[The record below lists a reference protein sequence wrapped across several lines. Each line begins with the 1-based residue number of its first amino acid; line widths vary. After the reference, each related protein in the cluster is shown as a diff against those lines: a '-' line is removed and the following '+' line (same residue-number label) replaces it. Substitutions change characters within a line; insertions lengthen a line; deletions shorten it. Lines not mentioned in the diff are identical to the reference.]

1 MKEIDFALVEETR
14 PPIYRAMKYVGKK
27 PHNIWREYI
36 KNYTPENG
44 IFLDPFTGSGVSLFE
59 SFKLGRKSIG
69 FDLNPLTSF
78 LIEVTFSDF
87 NFLEFKE
94 EFDKIKKEITE
105 DSIYKEF
112 FSTTCPNCQKPAIA
126 QHFKDKNNVIF
137 EIGVICKCKK
147 QKFLKLPDDVDH
159 RKKIKSAQIKLKN
172 WFPDQKFPESESFTK
187 NFKKKLD
194 GNFSNIWTKRN
205 LYVISE
211 IFEKIKRQKNGNLK
225 KQLLFGFIQ
234 TIHLCTKMSVPRDK
248 KSKRP
253 FSTSWGR
260 SAYLLASRQMEMN
273 PIYLFE
279 SSCLG
284 KQSVKS
290 CLEYASSYFEKKPKI
305 IEVSSSNKNISNNN
319 FDIKY
324 GIIDIL
330 NITDYIKENSIDFIM
345 TDPPYG
351 GLVKYFDLHLVW
363 LSWLS
368 NIDKKYYPD
377 FKSEIT
383 INSEHSNLE
392 TYKKRFLKSVQNLTK
407 ILKHDGKI
415 VFTFHNK
422 KLEIW
427 NAFLK
432 ALFLAGLKIEKVIHQ
447 ENKRSGE
454 SNVSMPYG
462 TSAAD
467 FYIRCVKGSNKKLG
481 SSSDFEEFVTN
492 KAIEIISERN
502 EPTPYQF
509 LLNGLLAEISQ
520 VGFDLD
526 NFDQNIQQVLENEI
540 NKIFILTDNNLNKA
554 GNYWWFK
561 DPSEYIKFPDK
572 KLSDRVED
580 TIVSL
585 LRRKISI
592 ELHEALAEI
601 YIKYPNGLTP
611 DTRSIEKI
619 IEKFATKSGGKF
631 HYKAQDLEKDYTE
644 HTENLFKLITL
655 GKKLRLKTYI
665 GKREQS
671 ENFKKKKLSEYA
683 DFTDLNFLK
692 DFDKRA
698 IKRIEMIDI
707 LWIKENNNIIA
718 SFEVENS
725 TNFISG
731 IQRGSNLNI
740 ETPKIMLMPDK
751 RKKEFNNNTD
761 PLFIDQFNKFNWSYM
776 YYSELDKIL
785 LKDKVNLDIF
795 ISETKKYEKS

>member
-14 PPIYRAMKYVGKK
+14 PPIYRAMKYWGKK
-27 PHNIWREYI
+27 PHNIWSEYI
-36 KNYTPENG
+36 KNYTPDNG
-44 IFLDPFTGSGVSLFE
+44 IFLDPFTGSGISLFE

-69 FDLNPLTSF
+69 FDLNPLTTF
-78 LIEVTFSDF
+78 LIEVTFSNF

-94 EFDKIKKEITE
+94 EFNKIKKEIIE
-105 DSIYKEF
+105 DSVYKEF
-112 FSTTCPNCQKPAIA
+112 FSTTCPKCRNLAIA
-126 QHFKDKNNVIF
+126 QHFKDEDNLIY
-137 EIGVICKCKK
+137 EIGVDCNCQKK
-147 QKFLKLPDDVDH
+147 LFIKIPDNRDQDI
-159 RKKIKSAQIKLKN
+159 KTQSNKINIKN
-172 WFPDQKFPESESFTK
+172 WYPDQKFPESQSFTE
-187 NFKKKLD
+187 NFKKKLN
-194 GNFSNIWTKRN
+194 GNFSNIWSKRN
-205 LYVISE
+205 LYIISE
-211 IFEKIKRQKNGNLK
+211 IFEKIKKQKNDNLK

-234 TIHLCTKMSVPRDK
+234 TIHLCTKMSVPRK
-248 KSKRP
+248 EKSKRP

-260 SAYLLASRQMEMN
+260 SAYLLSSRQMEMN

-290 CLEYASSYFEKKPKI
+290 CLESASTYFEKKPKM
-305 IEVSSSNKNISNNN
+305 IEVNSGNKNINNN
-319 FDIKY
+319 SFDIKY
-324 GIIDIL
+324 GLVDIL

-351 GLVKYFDLHLVW
+351 GLVKYFDLSLIW
-363 LSWLS
+363 LCWLS

-383 INSEHSNLE
+383 INSAYSNLE

-422 KLEIW
+422 ELEIW

-432 ALFLAGLKIEKVIHQ
+432 TLFLSGLKIEKVIHQ

-467 FYIRCVKGSNKKLG
+467 FYIRCIKGNSKKLNK
-481 SSSDFEEFVTN
+481 SSDFEDFVIN

-526 NFDQNIQQVLENEI
+526 NFDKNIQQVLEKKI
-540 NKIFILTDNNLNKA
+540 NTIFILTDNNLNKA

-561 DPSEYIKFPDK
+561 DSKEYIKYPDK

-592 ELHEALAEI
+592 KLDEAIAEI

-611 DTRSIEKI
+611 DTRSIKNV

-631 HYKAQDLEKDYTE
+631 HYRAEDLEKDYTD
-644 HTENLFKLITL
+644 HTETLFKLVTL
-655 GKKLRLKTYI
+655 GKKLKVKTFI

-671 ENFKKKKLSEYA
+671 ENFKKKKLFNYA

-692 DFDKRA
+692 GFDKRA
-698 IKRIEMIDI
+698 IKRIEMIDM
-707 LWIKENNNIIA
+707 LWIKENDNIIA

-740 ETPKIMLMPDK
+740 EIPKIMLMPDK

-761 PLFIDQFNKFNWSYM
+761 PLFKDQFNKFNWTYM
-776 YYSELDKIL
+776 YYSDLDKIL
-785 LKDKVNLDIF
+785 LEDKINLNDF
-795 ISETKKYEKS
+795 VLATKKI

>member
-94 EFDKIKKEITE
+94 EFNKIKKDITA
-105 DSIYKEF
+105 DNVYKEF
-112 FSTTCPNCQKPAIA
+112 FSTICPKCQKPAIV
-126 QHFKDKNNVIF
+126 QHFKDKKNLIY
-137 EIGVICKCKK
+137 EIGVICKCEKK
-147 QKFLKLPDDVDH
+147 KILKLPDDIDH
-159 RKKIKSAQIKLKN
+159 QKKTKSEQIKIKN
-172 WFPDQKFPESESFTK
+172 WFPDYKFPESESFTEA
-187 NFKKKLD
+187 FKKKLD

-211 IFEKIKRQKNGNLK
+211 IFEKIKRQKNDNLK

-234 TIHLCTKMSVPRDK
+234 TIHLCTRMSVPRNI

-290 CLEYASSYFEKKPKI
+290 CLECASSYFKKKPKI
-305 IEVSSSNKNISNNN
+305 IEVNSGNKNTSNNN

-383 INSEHSNLE
+383 INSKHSNLE

-407 ILKHDGKI
+407 ILKHEGKI

-432 ALFLAGLKIEKVIHQ
+432 ALFLSGLKIEKVIHQ

-481 SSSDFEEFVTN
+481 TSNDFEEFVTN

-502 EPTPYQF
+502 EPTPFQF

-526 NFDQNIQQVLENEI
+526 NFDKNIQQVLEKKI
-540 NKIFILTDNNLNKA
+540 NSVFILADNNLNKA
-554 GNYWWFK
+554 GNNWWFK
-561 DPSEYIKFPDK
+561 DPREYIKFPDK

-601 YIKYPNGLTP
+601 YTKYPNGLTP
-611 DTRSIEKI
+611 DTRSIVKV
-619 IEKFATKSGGKF
+619 IEKFSTKSGGKF
-631 HYKAQDLEKDYTE
+631 HYRAQDLERDYTE

-655 GKKLRLKTYI
+655 AKKLKLKTFI

-692 DFDKRA
+692 NLDKRA
-698 IKRIEMIDI
+698 IKRIEMIDM
-707 LWIKENNNIIA
+707 LWIKENNNIVA

-740 ETPKIMLMPDK
+740 KIPKIMLMPDK
-751 RKKEFNNNTD
+751 RKKEFDNNTD

-776 YYSELDKIL
+776 YYSELDKTL
-785 LKDKVNLDIF
+785 LQDKINLDIF
-795 ISETKKYEKS
+795 ISQTKEYAKR